1 MKYAMLRDEEW
12 DLGLR
17 RGSFKLRRAIS
28 IYDLVNGMKSSVYRP
43 TDQVSKPHCKK
54 PEKKPRKVFFFHDL
68 GSKCGINTQVSLE
81 ERL

>member
-28 IYDLVNGMKSSVYRP
+28 IYDLVNGMKSLVYGP
-43 TDQVSKPHCKK
+43 MDQVSKPH
-54 PEKKPRKVFFFHDL
+54 
-68 GSKCGINTQVSLE
+68 
-81 ERL
+81 

>member
-28 IYDLVNGMKSSVYRP
+28 IYDLVNGMKSSVDGP
-43 TDQVSKPHCKK
+43 TDQVSKPHSKK
-54 PEKKPRKVFFFHDL
+54 
-68 GSKCGINTQVSLE
+68 T
-81 ERL
+81 